1 MVLTFSRKSA
11 EKFGRMGQKLKN
23 FNRFVKKVNRKNFLS
38 ITKEVN
44 RYYNMAKILTVNLKS
59 HHPIETS

>member
-38 ITKEVN
+38 ITKEFN
-44 RYYNMAKILTVNLKS
+44 R
-59 HHPIETS
+59 

>member
-23 FNRFVKKVNRKNFLS
+23 FNRFVKKVNRKNFFQSQRKLTVS
-38 ITKEVN
+38 
-44 RYYNMAKILTVNLKS
+44 YNMAKILTVNLKS

>member
-11 EKFGRMGQKLKN
+11 EKFSRMRQKLKN

-44 RYYNMAKILTVNLKS
+44 R
-59 HHPIETS
+59 